1 MNFGRWFGK
10 STEGC
15 SVCLAI
21 FTDEVA
27 LLYQNSEQQWCAD
40 TYILEKKEQ
49 LESALIALIEKHHL
63 HKQNLKLAL
72 GHGLFKTLLID
83 KPDVPEQEWPTVL
96 PFLVKDLL
104 NESPMEIL
112 ADAFPAATK
121 DRLQV
126 FVANKRQVETMV
138 QACALK
144 GCKVISIGVED
155 VLWGQF
161 SNLEANQLIVHCRQN
176 EGLALSAFKQQVL
189 CFQRQLRGFSTPIV
203 ASNNEQ
209 IDNLT
214 LELQRSL
221 DFLSTQFRGSTIS
234 KIMVACDG
242 DDNSVL
248 AQQLKA
254 NFNLL
259 VEPIVDPDPIIKTN
273 SLRLAWAMLTQHL
286 PVSIE
291 LYREEFRPKKEWL
304 TLTNVVL
311 GWTISAVLLAAIWG
325 WSAWSNKL
333 AQEQLALQQ
342 EKLDAEQAKIEAI
355 KAELALKIP
364 SPAKVTFESEL
375 EQKIAKTQATLKAI
389 ANHDDSLKVGY
400 SSMLQQLADA
410 ANGNIQ
416 LLNIHVEGKNL
427 NLSGIARQPSS
438 VPQWLKEFGQ
448 YSSLNQR
455 QFESMKLGRNEQKQV
470 TFSLTAK
477 REEKVNP

>member
-1 MNFGRWFGK
+1 
-10 STEGC
+10 
-15 SVCLAI
+15 
-21 FTDEVA
+21 
-27 LLYQNSEQQWCAD
+27 
-40 TYILEKKEQ
+40 
-49 LESALIALIEKHHL
+49 
-63 HKQNLKLAL
+63 
-72 GHGLFKTLLID
+72 
-83 KPDVPEQEWPTVL
+83 
-96 PFLVKDLL
+96 
-104 NESPMEIL
+104 MEIL

-155 VLWGQF
+155 VLWGQY

-259 VEPIVDPDPIIKTN
+259 VEPIVD
-273 SLRLAWAMLTQHL
+273 
-286 PVSIE
+286 
-291 LYREEFRPKKEWL
+291 
-304 TLTNVVL
+304 
-311 GWTISAVLLAAIWG
+311 
-325 WSAWSNKL
+325 
-333 AQEQLALQQ
+333 
-342 EKLDAEQAKIEAI
+342 
-355 KAELALKIP
+355 
-364 SPAKVTFESEL
+364 
-375 EQKIAKTQATLKAI
+375 
-389 ANHDDSLKVGY
+389 
-400 SSMLQQLADA
+400 
-410 ANGNIQ
+410 
-416 LLNIHVEGKNL
+416 
-427 NLSGIARQPSS
+427 
-438 VPQWLKEFGQ
+438 
-448 YSSLNQR
+448 
-455 QFESMKLGRNEQKQV
+455 
-470 TFSLTAK
+470 
-477 REEKVNP
+477 